1 MIPKVY
7 RDTTS
12 TFYIEDGFKEY
23 SFLCSINNTE
33 QTLLLKREE
42 DNSYSLEGFP
52 ITKFVIRNSTQKDK
66 VCISPIREEMSFLGF
81 NIIYGT
87 YLIGEIN

>member
-7 RDTTS
+7 RDTIS

-52 ITKFVIRNSTQKDK
+52 ITKFVIRNSRDK
-66 VCISPIREEMSFLGF
+66 VCISPIREEMSYLGYA
-81 NIIYGT
+81 IAYGT
-87 YLIGEIN
+87 YLIGEIK